1 MIAVAPNRTAAITV
15 AVLAL
20 IALGSVAA
28 ILNRDRLTGYF
39 VHGPYR
45 APMLNMLKDPESA
58 QFRDEYIM
66 GRNLCGQVNSK
77 NSYGAYAGFTRFI
90 SSREGF
96 AVLEGTS
103 PSFGPQWEML
113 CRRSNY

>member
-1 MIAVAPNRTAAITV
+1 MSSRAPDRTAAIAV
-15 AVLAL
+15 AALAL

-39 VHGPYR
+39 VHAPYR
-45 APMLNMLKDPESA
+45 APMLSMLKDPESA

-96 AVLEGTS
+96 AALDGTS
-103 PSFGPQWEML
+103 PSFSHQWEEL
-113 CRRSNY
+113 CRRKER